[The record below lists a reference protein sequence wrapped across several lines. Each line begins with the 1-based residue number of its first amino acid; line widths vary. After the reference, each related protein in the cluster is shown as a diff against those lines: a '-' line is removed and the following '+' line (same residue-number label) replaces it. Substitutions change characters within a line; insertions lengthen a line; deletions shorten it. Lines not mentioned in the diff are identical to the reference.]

1 MKNVTKSTVSCK
13 FNFSCTAFSTIALL
27 HSTKPELKFCAGL
40 NPSRGVEVYD
50 DEILWKQSRPETML
64 NAFHRPTIYHYQ
76 HHFRHHYHR
85 HHHQLLTDIY
95 CLLRY
100 LLYSNVFHINFEMV
114 NLDSTLL
121 NVVNSDVDARN
132 IVSMLI

>member
-50 DEILWKQSRPETML
+50 DEILWKQSRSETML
-64 NAFHRPTIYHYQ
+64 NAFHRPAILHKQFFIINIIFVIIIIVTTI
-76 HHFRHHYHR
+76 
-85 HHHQLLTDIY
+85 
-95 CLLRY
+95 
-100 LLYSNVFHINFEMV
+100 INY
-114 NLDSTLL
+114 
-121 NVVNSDVDARN
+121 
-132 IVSMLI
+132 